1 MKVDIEHI
9 KYLKSKLAKIN
20 EVPLEDIKFYENGKL
35 LKIDK
40 SLIEEFK
47 SLGLNNV
54 DFIMTNFYKEGFTK
68 NWSQRWK

>member
-9 KYLKSKLAKIN
+9 KYLKSEFKKIN
-20 EVPLEDIKFYENGKL
+20 KVPLEKIEFYEKSKL

-47 SLGLNNV
+47 FVGLNNV
-54 DFIMTNFYKEGFTK
+54 DFILTEYYKYG
-68 NWSQRWK
+68 WH